1 MSSLPIRREFEALV
15 GTIPDAN
22 AMLPSDFSNSVEGN
36 NNKRYST
43 KSVIFTRF
51 QANRKIP

>member
-1 MSSLPIRREFEALV
+1 MPSLPIRREFEALV